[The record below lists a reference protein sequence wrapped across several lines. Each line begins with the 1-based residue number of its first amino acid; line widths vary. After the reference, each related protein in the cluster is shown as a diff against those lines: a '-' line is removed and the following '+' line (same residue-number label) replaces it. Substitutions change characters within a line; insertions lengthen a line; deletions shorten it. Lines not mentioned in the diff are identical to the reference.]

1 MSLSPPALPAPF
13 LASPAPAAT
22 HRHLVL
28 PYAALLDDS
37 CQHLLSTLE
46 LPQLE
51 RLLRSLRPA
60 GATLGQPDQ
69 PIPPHERV
77 VARAWALD
85 AERPAW
91 AALATQTVD
100 TPCAWLTP
108 CHWTAGADQVRM
120 DDPASLQL
128 ELADAQALHALL
140 QPWFAQDGL
149 SLDIVTPLLWRIA
162 GAPLAD
168 LRPASLDRV
177 LLRDVSPW
185 LPSAQTARTLHRLH
199 SEVQMLLYTHAFN
212 DRRAERGLQPI
223 NAFWLHGAGRLDADA
238 LAHSQQAAA
247 QVQLQVVDGLRQAA
261 LRQDWPAWKQAWLAA
276 DAGPLAEL
284 AQHVAQGGPATLSL
298 CGEHHARNWDSQP
311 RGLVDKIKN
320 VFSPQRFAGLH
331 QAL

>member
-22 HRHLVL
+22 HHHLVL
-28 PYAALLDDS
+28 PYAVLLDDS
-37 CQHLLSTLE
+37 CQHLLSTLA
-46 LPQLE
+46 LPHLE
-51 RLLRSLRPA
+51 GLLRRLRPA
-60 GATLGQPDQ
+60 GVDHGQADQ
-69 PIPPHERV
+69 PIPSHERV

-85 AERPAW
+85 AEQPAW

-149 SLDIVTPLLWRIA
+149 SLDIVTPLLWRIT
-162 GAPLAD
+162 GAPLAN
-168 LRPASLDRV
+168 LHPASLDRV

-223 NAFWLHGAGRLDADA
+223 NAFWLHGAGHLDTAA
-238 LAHSQQAAA
+238 LARSQQAAA
-247 QVQLQVVDGLRQAA
+247 QVQLQMVDGLRQAA

-298 CGEHHARNWDSQP
+298 CGEHHARSWDSQP

>member
-13 LASPAPAAT
+13 LASPAPAAA

-60 GATLGQPDQ
+60 GATPGQPDQ

-77 VARAWALD
+77 VARTWALD

-168 LRPASLDRV
+168 LHPASLDRV

-223 NAFWLHGAGRLDADA
+223 NAFWLHGAGRLDAAA

-298 CGEHHARNWDSQP
+298 CGEHHARSWDSQP